1 MSDQKISWNNTN
13 KKRKK
18 KRPYKNKSYSKNT
31 NRKENNEKY
40 KNHSKPLKIS
50 QNDFP
55 SLKSEHKSNNNSNN
69 DSFKVQNTYN
79 SLVWRKNSDNSDN
92 SDNSLKD
99 TIYTKAKNGSLLFNS
114 YPVLDDTFNFP
125 LFQ

>member
-55 SLKSEHKSNNNSNN
+55 SLKSEHNSNN

-92 SDNSLKD
+92 LLKD